1 MRRTGSNLRRVIV
14 ACALGGGAGCGQD
27 PALPAYTGMLGGQ
40 VVVSGPLRGASISV
54 DQIDIHTGEL
64 FRRVGEASTDDP
76 GKFVLDTDLANGLL
90 RITARGGSFVDL
102 ATRATIQ
109 LDPTD
114 ELTSLVWFELAD
126 IRDDVLVSPIGH
138 LIDARARVKLETLGD
153 MTQAV
158 QDASAHLGRH
168 FGDVKDWTRLRLIGL
183 DQPATSPTEQ
193 VRAALVHA
201 ALSYLA
207 KDIAAE
213 AGSSPQEVNV
223 LELTQRWAADL
234 QRTASGDSAGAVEDL
249 PVFDGNDGNDRRPG
263 SGLQLGS
270 CAPVEPACQ
279 VPAGLCTTGHCRG
292 ICDLYV
298 GTPRA
303 LLAGAMTKVIRD
315 NGPGGAN
322 QTGLRIEDTLAI
334 ARSMSDNI
342 DPDLFGGAC
351 IETLDRT
358 APEVRWDEAHSAAD
372 GAIVRGAI
380 QLKAIAVDDVDPR
393 PRAQI
398 PGYADLDGDPSNDV
412 ALVNVDTTT
421 AGDGPLIVTARA
433 VDLAGNSRTIERRVI
448 VDNTAPQLAL
458 SPAGFLADGST
469 WWTASAA
476 PELRG
481 AVSDAAAVA
490 VKAIVNGAELPATV
504 TGAGWQV
511 TLPAGTLD
519 AAGAQVAVVATD
531 AAGNQAQVLQRIR
544 PDVTPPALSF
554 QAGTVN
560 DEAAEQPAF
569 ALDESPIHSHN
580 GAPIDLAVAGA
591 CPAVTKY
598 SYLLGAASPPYVAE
612 HPGRNPIAYKLVSA
626 DDGVGIVDGSTQYRV
641 LRRDAAGAAVL
652 LDWTSAGAGTPVAP
666 GARLFDVAIVS
677 DLVAG
682 LSAIEGTYDVEVRA
696 TDRLSRTS
704 TAARCFELRLKAP
717 PLHFLGG
724 GPAAGHALALGYTP
738 PPGQPLPPP
747 SLSLAP
753 GATFDRLAARLLN
766 DGATG
771 ASLLDQWIVNG
782 TTETVFLTVTV
793 TRPASVTATQSFAIH
808 NYTAITTTSID
819 CYTGPDNEWNPACD
833 PPAGFPPGGGYSSSR
848 ITTTATALAF
858 PAKLFELDGAG
869 VPVTEIP
876 CLAPCSAGGSV
887 FKFAVPPRAA
897 GGAAAR
903 RFIVMTMI
911 GQVSNLWPRDG
922 NQSATQPFVD
932 LSVGGVRYTGKSQF
946 FSSGC
951 GKYSTGMAFCQERWQ
966 RTQYRALTYA
976 RLDFQEFTK
985 STYATAATAQLSPVE
1000 ATPQLSRNQSLFW
1013 ETQEGTL
1020 P

>member
-1 MRRTGSNLRRVIV
+1 MCRIGQNLLRVVV
-14 ACALGGGAGCGQD
+14 ACALGSGAGCGQEA
-27 PALPAYTGMLGGQ
+27 ALPAYTGSLGGQ

-64 FRRVGEASTDDP
+64 FRHVGDVSTDES

-114 ELTSLVWFELAD
+114 ELTSLVWFDLAEV
-126 IRDDVLVSPIGH
+126 RGDVLVSPLGH

-153 MTQAV
+153 MAEAV

-193 VRAALVHA
+193 VRAALVQA

-223 LELTQRWAADL
+223 LELTQRWASDL
-234 QRTASGDSAGAVEDL
+234 ERAPSSENSIEDL
-249 PVFDGNDGNDRRPG
+249 PVFDGNDGNGRGPG

-279 VPAGLCTTGHCRG
+279 VPAGLCNTGHCRRL
-292 ICDLYV
+292 CDLYV

-334 ARSMSDNI
+334 ARSMSDNV

-358 APEVRWDEAHSAAD
+358 APEVRWDESHSAAD
-372 GAIVRGAI
+372 GATVRGAI
-380 QLKAIAVDDVDPR
+380 QLKAIAFDDVDPR
-393 PRAQI
+393 PRVQI
-398 PGYADLDGDPSNDV
+398 PGYADLDGDLSNDV
-412 ALVNVDTTT
+412 ALVSIDTTS
-421 AGDGPLIVTARA
+421 AGDGPLAVTARA
-433 VDLAGNSRTIERRVI
+433 VDLAGNSRTIERRVVI
-448 VDNTAPQLAL
+448 DNTAPQLAL

-481 AVSDAAAVA
+481 TVSDAAAVA
-490 VKAIVNGAELPATV
+490 VKAIVNGAELSATV
-504 TGAGWQV
+504 TGTGWRV

-519 AAGAQVAVVATD
+519 AAGAQVAVVAID

-544 PDVTPPALSF
+544 PDATPPALSF
-554 QAGTVN
+554 QASTVN
-560 DEAAEQPAF
+560 DEAAEQPGF
-569 ALDESPIHSHN
+569 AIDESPIHNHS

-591 CPAVTKY
+591 CPVVTKY
-598 SYLLGAASPPYVAE
+598 SYLLRSASPPYVAE

-641 LRRDAAGAAVL
+641 LRRDATGATV
-652 LDWTSAGAGTPVAP
+652 LDWTSAGAGTPIAT
-666 GARLFDVAIVS
+666 GARLFDIAVVS

-682 LSAIEGTYDVEVRA
+682 LDTSEGIYDVEVRA
-696 TDRLSRTS
+696 TDRLARTS
-704 TAARCFELRLKAP
+704 TVARCFELRLKAP

-724 GPAAGHALALGYTP
+724 GPAAGHRLALGYTP

-753 GATFDRLAARLLN
+753 GAPFDLVAARLLN
-766 DGATG
+766 DSATG
-771 ASLLDQWIVNG
+771 ASLLDQVVVNG
-782 TTETVFLTVTV
+782 TAEPVFLTVSV
-793 TRPASVTATQSFAIH
+793 TKPASVTATQSFAIC
-808 NYTAITTTSID
+808 NYTASTMVSTN
-819 CYTGPDNEWNPACD
+819 CGPEHDPNPACES
-833 PPAGFPPGGGYSSSR
+833 PADFPPGGGYSSSR

-869 VPVTEIP
+869 VPAAEIP

-887 FKFAVPPRAA
+887 FKFAVPPRAT

-903 RFIVMTMI
+903 RFVVMTMI
-911 GQVSNLWPRDG
+911 GQVSNLWPKDSIR
-922 NQSATQPFVD
+922 NATQPFID
-932 LSVGGVRYTGKSQF
+932 SSIAGVRYTGKSQF

-951 GKYSTGMAFCQERWQ
+951 GKKSPDGKYCHERWQ

-976 RLDFQEFTK
+976 RLDFGGATL
-985 STYATAATAQLSPVE
+985 STYATASTAQLSPVE
-1000 ATPQLSRNQSLFW
+1000 AIPQLGRSAPLFW
-1013 ETQEGTL
+1013 EAQEGTL